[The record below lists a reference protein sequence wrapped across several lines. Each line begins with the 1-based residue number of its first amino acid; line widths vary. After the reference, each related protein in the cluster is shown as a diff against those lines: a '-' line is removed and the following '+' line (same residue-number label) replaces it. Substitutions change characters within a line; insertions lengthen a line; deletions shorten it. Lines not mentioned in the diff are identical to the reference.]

1 MLILLLSALN
11 FNKNFSTFYKIGLM
25 TNNFG
30 GQVTKKEQT
39 RSRVL
44 SAAWQLFSENGYDKT
59 STRDIAKVAGV
70 ATGTVFSHFSNKI
83 DLLKSGLE
91 VQLHTLLVETAKSDI
106 SSTPIDRLLHFAS
119 ALYPFY
125 LSQREFI
132 KVLFKEILWQSQS
145 LDPQLNAFKHQLVF
159 GDENKLAY
167 ADLLMDVYFMTLLVG
182 LNDSAENEVSLI
194 AKLKEKL
201 RLISV

>member
-1 MLILLLSALN
+1 MS
-11 FNKNFSTFYKIGLM
+11 KREK
-25 TNNFG
+25 
-30 GQVTKKEQT
+30 T
-39 RSRVL
+39 RSRIL
-44 SAAWQLFSENGYDKT
+44 SAAWQLFTENGYEKT
-59 STRDIAKVAGV
+59 STRDISSAAGV
-70 ATGTVFSHFSNKI
+70 ATGTVFSHFPNKL

-91 VQLHTLLVETAKSDI
+91 VQLSTLLIETAKSDT
-106 SSTPIDRLLHFAS
+106 STTPVDRLLHFAS

-125 LSQREFI
+125 LSQREFS

-159 GDENKLAY
+159 GDENKLIY
-167 ADLLMDVYFMTLLVG
+167 ADLLMDVYFMTLLAG
-182 LNDSAENEVSLI
+182 LNDNAENETSLI

>member
-1 MLILLLSALN
+1 MS
-11 FNKNFSTFYKIGLM
+11 KR
-25 TNNFG
+25 
-30 GQVTKKEQT
+30 EQT
-39 RSRVL
+39 RSRIL
-44 SAAWQLFSENGYDKT
+44 SAAWQLFTENGYEKT
-59 STRDIAKVAGV
+59 STRDISSAAGV
-70 ATGTVFSHFSNKI
+70 ATGTVFSHFPNKL

-91 VQLHTLLVETAKSDI
+91 VQLSTLLIETAKSDT
-106 SSTPIDRLLHFAS
+106 STTPVDRLLHFAS

-125 LSQREFI
+125 LSQREFS

-159 GDENKLAY
+159 GDENKLIY
-167 ADLLMDVYFMTLLVG
+167 ADLLMDVYFMTLLAG
-182 LNDSAENEVSLI
+182 LNDNAENETSLI